1 MITYIQLNDLGYLD
15 VKDEVNVPLNFSIAE
30 IQDISKRQGGF
41 SKTIKLAGTSN
52 NNNLLGHLFDVNIAD
67 ASFNINVKQRCQI
80 IQNGVSVFDGYLQL
94 LNVNK
99 LSPSSGAPDEFVE
112 YEVQVKDDSGNFYSS
127 LQEKLL
133 EDLSYF
139 EQYNHI
145 YTLSAITA
153 TSAHTVTD
161 GYTYILP
168 FKANT
173 IYGVTD
179 FTPAIYAK
187 AYWDRIFLDAGYT
200 YDWASLEEN
209 GFDKLIVPYN
219 GDTPI
224 YNNVDVYF
232 RAGFETGSTDTLVLS
247 ASNVNVDD
255 GTGYEEVKLIL
266 DNDVDLPNVDNG
278 GNYNSTTG
286 VYTSTVVGTGEFK
299 NKFKYEIDINV
310 PVDCKLVG
318 VGEVSFIN
326 VKLGAKIKRTS
337 GASTPVVET
346 IFFNTNLYSGA
357 VNEVLDFTAGI
368 QNLISDITPQIN
380 SLVNLLPGD
389 IFELFLTSY
398 LSYQGVWYEDDG
410 TTPLA
415 EANIPRFNIITRI
428 DPEEFDNNFFLLSLT
443 GNLNEGQLVDVRR
456 FIPRQIKQKDFINGI
471 VKMFNLYITPDKYE
485 ENHLIIQTR
494 DDYYDSGSIIDW
506 TNKFVLD
513 SDATIEFLPDLQ
525 DKRLIL
531 TYKQDNDEWNKN
543 YLSNTGEVYGQVQY
557 SFENEFTQSTKK
569 IENLF
574 SPTPIIP
581 NTNGLIVPAIVSQN
595 PKTNIRILYY
605 NGWKNG
611 EWIYKINSTGATVS
625 FSGYPRALHFDDP
638 INPTIDINFAQPD
651 YFNYSNYESVTDNN
665 LYNRFWSRFINQIE
679 TGKLLKGTF
688 LLDEN
693 DIHNLDLRSKVWLHD
708 CYWNI
713 NRIIDYNPNGN
724 GLTKVE
730 LISVDEG
737 LKFAPYNIDRNNTGN
752 TITDVGVRNNWIT
765 NLVSI
770 NDSQTKNSFGTT
782 VVNTPVFGQDN
793 VIQSRSQST
802 LILGDGNKVSASD
815 SIVVGQNN
823 DVQGNNMFAF
833 GNNIT
838 VTGDSQAVFN
848 VPLSATVISATTL
861 YVDGSPTPI
870 EPSVWVEG
878 SAGNFSI
885 KAINDSTTDATGNY
899 AVAEGFNTL
908 ASGEAAH
915 AEGGATIASGLGAHA
930 EGNQTTASGDN
941 SHAEGFVTTASGTDS
956 HAEGSSSVAS
966 GSASHAEGL
975 GTEASGN
982 FGSHAE
988 GNLTTASGG
997 NGAHAEGSSTTA
1009 AGESSHAQGSG
1020 SEAQGRNSFAGG
1032 KLANAKLDGEFAF
1045 NSIENSTVLGDSQ
1058 WGIINANLITNNAT
1072 PTNIEFTLN
1081 GSTVAAGFQTT
1092 NNLCVIGFRY
1102 IITVNNAA
1110 VTASRIITG
1119 EGLVRVDGAG
1129 VHTLAFASTPSING
1143 DIGLLGVTATPVISG
1158 GGLKFQV
1165 TGLAQQLFWG
1175 VRMDYL
1181 INI

>member
-1 MITYIQLNDLGYLD
+1 MITYIQLNDKGILD
-15 VKDEVNVPLNFSIAE
+15 VKDEVSVPLNFSIAE

-41 SKTIKLAGTSN
+41 SKTIKLPGTSN

-67 ASFNINVKQRCQI
+67 ASFNINIKQRCQI

-99 LSPSSGAPDEFVE
+99 LSQSTGIPDETVE
-112 YEVQVKDDSGNFYSS
+112 YEVSVKDDSGNFYSS
-127 LQEKLL
+127 LQEKML
-133 EDLSYF
+133 EDLPYWS
-139 EQYNHI
+139 QYNHI
-145 YTLSAITA
+145 YTLSSITA
-153 TSAHTVTD
+153 TQSNTAAN

-173 IYGVTD
+173 YYNITD
-179 FTPAIYAK
+179 FSPAIYAK
-187 AYWDRIFLDAGYT
+187 AYWDRIFLQAGYT
-200 YDWASLEEN
+200 YEWDSLEAC

-219 GDTPI
+219 GDTPLNLSNK
-224 YNNVDVYF
+224 YYA
-232 RAGFETGSTDTLVLS
+232 RAGFSGATVQIPFTGASNTTVTSGSTMIFD
-247 ASNVNVDD
+247 N
-255 GTGYEEVKLIL
+255 EVT
-266 DNDVDLPNVDNG
+266 LPNYD
-278 GNYNSTTG
+278 GNNLYNPLTG
-286 VYTSTVVGTGEFK
+286 QYTSNFNGSIIAKAKYYYSIEMSVANDTQFKNISGNTKLEFNLSQIFNKNSVNPVSVLFSNELVFSGGTGEVYF
-299 NKFKYEIDINV
+299 I
-310 PVDCKLVG
+310 PVGNYLIFSGITNEVSAIYDVLVG
-318 VGEVSFIN
+318 DTIGTKLNIDFLNSGDWYDAGGVSIIPPSQRPVFT
-326 VKLGAKIKRTS
+326 IKYR
-337 GASTPVVET
+337 
-346 IFFNTNLYSGA
+346 L
-357 VNEVLDFTAGI
+357 VNEDY
-368 QNLISDITPQIN
+368 QNNYLK
-380 SLVNLLPGD
+380 
-389 IFELFLTSY
+389 FE
-398 LSYQGVWYEDDG
+398 
-410 TTPLA
+410 P
-415 EANIPRFNIITRI
+415 
-428 DPEEFDNNFFLLSLT
+428 T
-443 GNLNEGQLVDVRR
+443 GNLNEGQLVEMDN
-456 FIPRQIKQKDFINGI
+456 FIPKQIKQKDFINGI
-471 VKMFNLYITPDKYE
+471 VKLFNLYLTPDKYE
-485 ENHLIIQTR
+485 ENHIIIQTR
-494 DDYYDSGSIIDW
+494 DDYYDSGPIVDW
-506 TNKFVLD
+506 TDKFVLD

-531 TYKQDNDEWNKN
+531 SYKQDNDEWNKQ
-543 YLSNTGEVYGQVQY
+543 YQLATGEIYGQVQY
-557 SFENEFTQSTKK
+557 EFENEFTQSTKK
-569 IENLF
+569 IETIF

-581 NTNGLIVPAIVSQN
+581 NTNGLLVPAILSKN

-605 NGWKNG
+605 DGWKGGN
-611 EWIYKINSTGATVS
+611 WFYQINSGSTAGSTVS
-625 FSGYPRALHFDDP
+625 FRTYPRALHLDNP

-651 YFNYSNYESVTDNN
+651 YFGYSSYETVTDNN

-679 TGKLLKGTF
+679 TGKLLKATF

-730 LISVDEG
+730 LISVDTG
-737 LKFAPYNIDRNNTGN
+737 LQFAPSNIDRNSTGN
-752 TITDVGVRNNWIT
+752 TVTDVGIKNNWIT

-770 NDSQTKNSFGTT
+770 NDSQSKNLFGTT

-802 LILGDGNKVSASD
+802 LVLGDGNKVSASD
-815 SIVVGQNN
+815 SIVIGENN
-823 DVQGNNMFAF
+823 NVEGNNMFAF

-1129 VHTLAFASTPSING
+1129 VHTLAYASTPSVNG
-1143 DIGLLGVTATPVISG
+1143 DLGLLGVTATPVISG